1 MKLPTKSGEY
11 EVSADLLQAYR
22 TLFSTADA
30 EFARMRI
37 WLESNK
43 SRRPSR
49 PEAFVR
55 NWFKRVR
62 AVKPAQEVV
71 VRLDLPAGWWADE
84 KKTLSAG
91 AQFGLSPRAGEDWGA
106 FRARIRQKIEQ
117 RAA

>member
-1 MKLPTKSGEY
+1 MRLPMKIDEY
-11 EVSADLLQAYR
+11 EVSEDLLQAYR
-22 TLFSTADA
+22 TLFPTADA

-43 SRRPSR
+43 ARRPSR
-49 PEAFVR
+49 PEAFIR
-55 NWFKRVR
+55 NWFKKVR

-84 KKTLSAG
+84 RKTLAAG
-91 AQFGLSPRAGEDWGA
+91 AQYGLSPRAGEDWNA
-106 FRARIRQKIEQ
+106 FRSRIRQALER